1 MLRFIRVACGV
12 IKRMTN
18 HRTHRLA
25 RFTLRDM
32 LLFVTVLCVLIALRE
47 PIARAANA
55 SYEVAMWACGY
66 EHLIYERKP
75 TPEGRERF
83 QRARE
88 LQRKREKER
97 QKRAGNP

>member
-12 IKRMTN
+12 IKSMTN
-18 HRTHRLA
+18 HR
-25 RFTLRDM
+25 FSLRDM
-32 LLFVTVLCVLIALRE
+32 LLFITVLCILIALRE

-75 TPEGRERF
+75 TPEGQERF

-88 LQRKREKER
+88 LQRKRERER
-97 QKRAGNP
+97 QKVK